1 MSRDAVNALQMNRDA
16 YQLSL
21 NDDEVR
27 TLKINR
33 DSLQLS
39 EQRPSYRSANE

>member
-1 MSRDAVNALQMNRDA
+1 MHIS
-16 YQLSL
+16 SL
-21 NDDEVR
+21 NGDEVR

>member
-1 MSRDAVNALQMNRDA
+1 MHII
-16 YQLSL
+16 SL
-21 NDDEVR
+21 NGDKVR

-39 EQRPSYRSANE
+39 EQRPSYALQMNRDALQLPQQRQS